1 MLTLT
6 IIAWFFYLTNIF
18 FLFLK
23 SVMYTLKSPLDKK
36 EVREFKVFVGVSGS
50 TLFIVTAFVA
60 AIGGSGSLLS
70 NFLVALRSSSL

>member
-1 MLTLT
+1 MT
-6 IIAWFFYLTNIF
+6 FYQTNIF

-23 SVMYTLKSPLDKK
+23 SFMYTLKSPLDKK

-50 TLFIVTAFVA
+50 TLFIVTAFIA
-60 AIGGSGSLLS
+60 AIGGFCFLLS